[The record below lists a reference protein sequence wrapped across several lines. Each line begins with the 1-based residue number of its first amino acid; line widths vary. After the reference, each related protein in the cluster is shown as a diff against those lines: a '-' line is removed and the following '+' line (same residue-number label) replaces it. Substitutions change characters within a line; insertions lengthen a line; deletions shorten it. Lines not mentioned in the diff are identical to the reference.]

1 MASSSINHL
10 SSRVKTDHQQFN
22 KLIIRDSVGEAGIFA
37 PRQRADLAS
46 VIVINQCSEFIK
58 QFSKY
63 KTYGLSF
70 LLLDSVSRFSHN
82 TIV

>member
-37 PRQRADLAS
+37 LRQRADLAS
-46 VIVINQCSEFIK
+46 VIVANQCSEFINN
-58 QFSKY
+58 FP
-63 KTYGLSF
+63 
-70 LLLDSVSRFSHN
+70 N
-82 TIV
+82 TKLMV